1 MSQPS
6 PTIYLIDD
14 NADFRASA
22 AFWLDAAGYQVQ
34 SLGDPEQAL
43 QALGRHPSA
52 RPGCVLMDVRMPEV
66 SGLDLHD
73 RMHERGL
80 DLPVVYMSGHADVA
94 LAVRAMQKG
103 AVSFLEKPLDEEA
116 LERALQAAFARM
128 EARQQQQQHQQQQA
142 KQAMPEDEAG
152 PGERAEAGDNPGAQE
167 FRRRE
172 ATLAPR
178 EREVLGWVIQGI
190 YNKNIADRM
199 QLSVK
204 TIELYRARG
213 MGKMGARSV
222 AELTRMMVS
231 RQVEGAC

>member
-22 AFWLDAAGYQVQ
+22 EFWLDAAGYQVQ
-34 SLGDPEQAL
+34 ALGDPEQAL

-52 RPGCVLMDVRMPEV
+52 ERGCVLMDVRMPEI

-73 RMHERGL
+73 RMNERGL

-128 EARQQQQQHQQQQA
+128 EARQQHQA
-142 KQAMPEDEAG
+142 KQTPPEDEAG
-152 PGERAEAGDNPGAQE
+152 PHSKAEAGDSPGAQE

>member
-1 MSQPS
+1 MNAQQ

-22 AFWLDAAGYQVQ
+22 EFWLDAAGYEVR
-34 SLGDPEQAL
+34 SLGDPEEAL
-43 QALGRHPSA
+43 QAMAAHQPGRQ
-52 RPGCVLMDVRMPEV
+52 GCVLMDVRMPQV

-73 RMHERGL
+73 QMAGRGL
-80 DLPVVYMSGHADVA
+80 NLPVVYMSGHADVA
-94 LAVRAMQKG
+94 LAVRAMRKG
-103 AVSFLEKPLDEEA
+103 AVSFLEKPLDEGA
-116 LERALQAAFARM
+116 LDDALRCAFSSSTAPAGNAPASAAA
-128 EARQQQQQHQQQQA
+128 AS
-142 KQAMPEDEAG
+142 DEAQS
-152 PGERAEAGDNPGAQE
+152 AQKE

-172 ATLAPR
+172 AALAPR
-178 EREVLGWVIQGI
+178 EREVLALVVQGI

-231 RQVEGAC
+231 QQA

>member
-1 MSQPS
+1 MNNSS

-22 AFWLDAAGYQVQ
+22 EFWLDAAGYQVR

-43 QALGRHPSA
+43 RALSEHPPGRRA
-52 RPGCVLMDVRMPEV
+52 CVLMDVRMPEV

-73 RMHERGL
+73 RMSARGVQ
-80 DLPVVYMSGHADVA
+80 LPVVYMSGHADVA

-103 AVSFLEKPLDEEA
+103 AVSFLEKPLDEAALDEA
-116 LERALQAAFARM
+116 LRNAFSRPAASAAAATSAA
-128 EARQQQQQHQQQQA
+128 E
-142 KQAMPEDEAG
+142 
-152 PGERAEAGDNPGAQE
+152 PGKHGKAADGQQE
-167 FRRRE
+167 FQRRE

-178 EREVLGWVIQGI
+178 EREVLAWVVQGV

-199 QLSVK
+199 NLSVK

-231 RQVEGAC
+231 QQVGGPC